1 MLNQPLRRPGV
12 VTLTTAAFSQTAD
25 LLQAE
30 FRLARAELAEKMSA
44 LRSALIMIVLGAIF
58 LIAALGM
65 ILQALVSIL
74 INAGVSPPAAIL
86 LVAGAAAVLG
96 LVLFLVGQNRLHPS
110 DLTPDRT
117 LNSLSRDSRMVKE
130 TLT

>member
-12 VTLTTAAFSQTAD
+12 VPLTTAAFSQTAD

-30 FRLARAELAEKMSA
+30 IRLARAELSEKMGA
-44 LRSALIMIVLGAIF
+44 LRSGLVMIVLGAIF

-65 ILQALVSIL
+65 ILQALVSVL

-86 LVAGAAAVLG
+86 LVAGGATVIG
-96 LVLFLVGQNRLHPS
+96 VILFVVGKNRLDPAELS
-110 DLTPDRT
+110 PDRT

-130 TLT
+130 TMT